1 MIYFKKVN
9 LNGADRQRIETAIRQ
24 FAVKR
29 NTSLDFQSSATC
41 IRQEKYFL
49 GLESESN
56 LTLTRIRTPFERLLP
71 KLILQF
77 SKEDF
82 NKYKVRFS
90 FVSIFVAFL
99 LSVGVLLQ
107 LIYSIKNSQLSS
119 NLWQILF
126 FALIFIALTWF
137 EIKLTTDK
145 INKAIEKAAQN

>member
-1 MIYFKKVN
+1 MAVSELQTIGILMSFSSVRGQTVVNWTTIFDTKMIYFKKVN

-71 KLILQF
+71 KLIFQF

-99 LSVGVLLQ
+99 LSVGA
-107 LIYSIKNSQLSS
+107 ID
-119 NLWQILF
+119 LF
-126 FALIFIALTWF
+126 
-137 EIKLTTDK
+137 
-145 INKAIEKAAQN
+145 N